1 MHPKRPAQPNP
12 QEVTLSTE
20 TVRKHYTNDLPI
32 SSLISSGQKTQRPT
46 LSTFTILLR
55 KKKKK
60 GTRTFK
66 RITKIKAV
74 SGVIIYQR
82 NNNHMNNCHNKQK
95 KSFQNSVFLN
105 HSIKSQFQLQHPWIK
120 NPTNPPKTKWI
131 DHLKTLNSHTINS
144 KPIHPLKVHNSQTK
158 ITKVAIVSAS
168 STSINIKCP
177 HTKKRYKT

>member
-55 KKKKK
+55 QKKKK

-74 SGVIIYQR
+74 SDVIIYQR

-95 KSFQNSVFLN
+95 KIISKFSILKSLN
-105 HSIKSQFQLQHPWIK
+105 
-120 NPTNPPKTKWI
+120 
-131 DHLKTLNSHTINS
+131 
-144 KPIHPLKVHNSQTK
+144 K
-158 ITKVAIVSAS
+158 ITVPAPAS
-168 STSINIKCP
+168 MNKKSNQSTKNQMN
-177 HTKKRYKT
+177 